1 MPLTPLRA
9 AGLAFALVFAVLA
22 IRAYRQGKIGN
33 GDLLL
38 RLGVF
43 VLPLLVL
50 SAAPGILTTGL
61 DELSFK
67 RGGGRQVVGA
77 TVIAVGVLF
86 IFAYL
91 LSGRQDRTRRD
102 LTRLIENL
110 ALRDFLETGHPEQF
124 AGGIAIVIPAYNE
137 SSNIA
142 PVIGALPE
150 RICGLELHAI
160 VVDDGSAD
168 DTTGAGPAGR
178 RVGGLAAAQ
187 PRPGRRAA
195 HRLPAGAGDRRRGGR
210 DDGCRRAAP
219 AVGAVAAGQADRGR
233 RGGRGRRLAGAGPG
247 GQERGRARA
256 GDQGVRAAAVAA
268 HVEPRHRPGV
278 RLPRR
283 AHRGAARTWSSA
295 RISSTTPSSSSR
307 RRRSTCAR
315 SRCRSPSRSA
325 SPGRARSRPTS
336 ATGSASPTRS
346 SAPGCADAPS
356 RAWLGAWLVAYGSG
370 TSSQSRFGCTGRSAH
385 VRQGPDPLSHLSDA
399 LTLEAIS
406 SLAPQGFV
414 GENLR
419 DD

>member
-9 AGLAFALVFAVLA
+9 AGLAFAIVFAVLA

-43 VLPLLVL
+43 VLPLMVL

-137 SSNIA
+137 SSNIV

-168 DTTGAGPAGR
+168 DTTGQARRAGASAVSLPLNRGQGAALRTGYR
-178 RVGGLAAAQ
+178 LALATGAEVVVTMDADGQHQPSELSRLVKPIVDGEADVVGGSRVL
-187 PRPGRRAA
+187 
-195 HRLPAGAGDRRRGGR
+195 
-210 DDGCRRAAP
+210 
-219 AVGAVAAGQADRGR
+219 GQADKN
-233 RGGRGRRLAGAGPG
+233 
-247 GQERGRARA
+247 
-256 GDQGVRAAAVAA
+256 AAARELGIKVFAQ
-268 HVEPRHRPGV
+268 
-278 RLPRR
+278 LLSLL
-283 AHRGAARTWSSA
+283 TWSRVTDPACGYRAVRTEALRHLEFRQDQFHNSEFIVEA
-295 RISSTTPSSSSR
+295 SKKHLRSIEVPVTITQRIS
-307 RRRSTCAR
+307 
-315 SRCRSPSRSA
+315 
-325 SPGRARSRPTS
+325 GTS
-336 ATGSASPTRS
+336 KKPAHFRYGLGFAN
-346 SAPGCADAPS
+346 ALV
-356 RAWLGAWLVAYGSG
+356 RAWLEVATAPGTPERLFNPQADVFTGATRVCG
-370 TSSQSRFGCTGRSAH
+370 
-385 VRQGPDPLSHLSDA
+385 
-399 LTLEAIS
+399 
-406 SLAPQGFV
+406 
-414 GENLR
+414 GESR